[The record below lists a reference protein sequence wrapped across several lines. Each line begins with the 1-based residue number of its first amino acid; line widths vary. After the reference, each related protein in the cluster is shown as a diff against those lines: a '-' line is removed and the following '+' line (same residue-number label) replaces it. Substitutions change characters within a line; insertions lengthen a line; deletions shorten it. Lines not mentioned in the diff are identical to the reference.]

1 MNFAI
6 MNFVLSG
13 AIGIIGI
20 LTLRKVSVAKEI
32 IFALLP
38 LLFALHQFT
47 QGFVWL
53 GLNNLTDANTLQIAK
68 TIFIFYAQGLL
79 QFLVPLA
86 IWLLEP
92 QGTRKTIIG
101 ILTVLG
107 AILTIYTLW
116 GLYMYP
122 TSVSIQNSALVY
134 VNPATK
140 HFWVAALYILT
151 TCGSLI
157 FSSSIAIQLFGLL
170 NLFGITVVH
179 LLKPYAFTSV
189 WCLYAAVVSVVLY
202 FYFIER
208 RVAFLN
214 NLKEREYA
222 LSEKLEIELTQLQ
235 EKAPIVHKKAIDY
248 FQSMIEKSRRL

>member
-20 LTLRKVSVAKEI
+20 LTLRKISVAKEI
-32 IFALLP
+32 LFALFP

-53 GLNNLTDANTLQIAK
+53 GVNNLVDADTLNIAK
-68 TIFIFYAQGLL
+68 TVFIFYAQGLL
-79 QFLVPLA
+79 QFLVPFA

-92 QGTRKTIIG
+92 QGTRKSIIG
-101 ILTVLG
+101 ALAILGAVLTV
-107 AILTIYTLW
+107 YTLW
-116 GLYMYP
+116 GLCTYP
-122 TSVSIQNSALVY
+122 TSVFMQDNALVY
-134 VNPATK
+134 INPATK

-157 FSSSIAIQLFGLL
+157 LSSSISIQLFGLL

-179 LLKPYAFTSV
+179 LFKPYAFTSV

-208 RVAFLN
+208 RVTFLN
-214 NLKEREYA
+214 NLREQEYA
-222 LSEKLEIELTQLQ
+222 LSEKLEIELIELQ
-235 EKAPIVHKKAIDY
+235 EKAPLVHKKARDY
-248 FQSMIEKSRRL
+248 FQNIMEKSRRL